1 LLRKQAVFIVS
12 LIILLVI
19 ILGGAIYPD
28 FMRYVVPI
36 VHEYILGSFTWLYF
50 LATFFFL
57 VFCITLAFSRFG
69 NIKLGGDNEKPQYSY
84 FGWLSMLFAAGM
96 GIGLIFWGVAEPL
109 SHYLNPLDHISAF
122 SGEAASFSMRYSFLH
137 WGLHPW
143 GIYIVMSLSLAYF
156 TFRRGMP
163 PLISSCFYPLLGE
176 KIYGGWGYFIDILA
190 VVATIFG
197 VATTL
202 GLGAKQIHGGLNFLY
217 GIPDTI
223 HVPIIIIIIAT
234 ALFMLSSIVGLD
246 KGFQFLSRTNMALAG
261 VLLLL
266 ILFLGPTSHILS
278 VFSSTMGDYLNN
290 LLKISLQANPFE
302 GYEWTKSWTLFY
314 WAWWISWSPFV
325 GVFISRISRGR
336 TIKEFIGGA
345 LIVPTLLTFFWLS
358 VFGGT
363 ALHMQIHE
371 GKEIATLAYQKPE
384 LALFA
389 MLEYLPLGGLISLLS
404 IILLSVFFITS
415 ADSATFVLGM
425 MTSRGSLTPPLSK
438 RLTWGSIQSAVAIVL
453 LFTGGLTALQEMNI
467 STALPFS
474 VVMILLC
481 YNLYAA
487 LREEQPT

>member
-1 LLRKQAVFIVS
+1 MLKKQTVFIIS
-12 LIILLVI
+12 LIVLLAV
-19 ILGGAIYPD
+19 ILGGAVFPD

-36 VHEYILGSFTWLYF
+36 VHEYVLGSFGWLYL
-50 LATFFFL
+50 LAAFFFL
-57 VFCITLAFSRFG
+57 VFSIILAFSRFG
-69 NIKLGGDNEKPQYSY
+69 SIKLGGDNEKPQYSY

-109 SHYLNPLDHISAF
+109 SHYLHPVEHIPAI
-122 SGEAASFSMRYSFLH
+122 SGEAAGFAMRYSFLH
-137 WGLHPW
+137 WGLQPW

-176 KIYGGWGYFIDILA
+176 KIYGGWGYLIDILA
-190 VVATIFG
+190 VVSTIFG
-197 VATTL
+197 VATSL

-223 HVPIIIIIIAT
+223 QITIIIIVIAT
-234 ALFMLSSIVGLD
+234 VLFMLSSIIGLD
-246 KGFQFLSRTNMALAG
+246 KGIQFLSKSNMAVAG

-266 ILFLGPTSHILS
+266 VLILGPTSHILA

-290 LLKISLQANPFE
+290 ILHMSLQANPFE

-345 LIVPTLLTFFWLS
+345 LIVPTLLTFFWFS

-371 GKEIATLAYQKPE
+371 GIEIASLAYQEPE

-389 MLEYLPLGGLISLLS
+389 MLDYLPLGELLSLLS
-404 IILLSVFFITS
+404 VILLAVFFVTS

-438 RLTWGSIQSAVAIVL
+438 KLTWGVIQSAVAIVL

-467 STALPFS
+467 SAALPFS

-487 LREEQPT
+487 LREEPT